1 MSPFVLL
8 SKQCDM
14 EKTIQEVEMKKGLT
28 IMVILSF
35 LVLSA
40 ASSFAQ
46 PLQRMPRTK
55 GMFAGSQNRI
65 LGVLKANQE
74 ELEITDQQMD
84 QIQNLLYSFREKAI
98 EMRNEISLNRLELQK
113 MLQDREDLDY
123 EKIEAVLSETSAFRH
138 EMFIQGLKLR
148 EEMENV
154 LTPEQREALKAK
166 ARDIL
171 RLQAR
176 DFRDRVQR
184 RVPILRNRIRR

>member
-1 MSPFVLL
+1 
-8 SKQCDM
+8 
-14 EKTIQEVEMKKGLT
+14 MKKGLT

-166 ARDIL
+166 ARDIMRL
-171 RLQAR
+171 RAR